1 MRAPVAIW
9 VDEKG
14 FSKDIHFFRR
24 KIYLSFRIG
33 FMKTPEGN
41 CATTVETF
49 ISKIVFLK

>member
-14 FSKDIHFFRR
+14 FTKDIHFFRR

-33 FMKTPEGN
+33 FMRHRTNSTSLQSRPLL
-41 CATTVETF
+41 ARLF
-49 ISKIVFLK
+49 S